1 MCWGAFPRMLSSCD
15 YWSHPGHL
23 FWSDQRDPLC
33 VLAWV
38 LCVCTCACVH
48 SCLNL
53 GYCSALPSDL
63 VLTSIR
69 LYCASWSEL
78 HSGKKKNNNNNKTT
92 RLQVAQAGTHSFGR
106 TSAQMDPEMSPRTL
120 FGTLFGKKADC
131 NLGRCRQGRGES
143 QMPPCPLPLHI
154 RVLCVLCRLIY
165 SLPGLEF
172 R

>member
-1 MCWGAFPRMLSSCD
+1 MRASMGAV
-15 YWSHPGHL
+15 
-23 FWSDQRDPLC
+23 C
-33 VLAWV
+33 VHV
-38 LCVCTCACVH
+38 CVCAFMPSWVTAQLCRLTWSSPASDCIVH
-48 SCLNL
+48 PDLNFI
-53 GYCSALPSDL
+53 L
-63 VLTSIR
+63 V
-69 LYCASWSEL
+69 
-78 HSGKKKNNNNNKTT
+78 KKNNNNNKTT